1 MIDCMHNPSK
11 PSIFS
16 FNTSVSLTVFPQSAI
31 MDLVQGNRFDF
42 EARMSSSSADCV
54 GGGGLNMFN
63 FMSMIM
69 LSAQVIVNI
78 VNSSSNNNNNNNNNN
93 NK

>member
-1 MIDCMHNPSK
+1 
-11 PSIFS
+11 
-16 FNTSVSLTVFPQSAI
+16 
-31 MDLVQGNRFDF
+31 MDLIQDNMF
-42 EARMSSSSADCV
+42 EARMSSSATDCV